1 VAEGVTRDELAA
13 GLRRPRVVAGPGAAP
28 PPGEPVPPTN
38 EPPRAARGGLW
49 DGCPVTPLGV
59 SGDLYLYLDV
69 LNQLRA
75 VKKHDRETIRSLFG
89 GRIEVLQEQWPRWS
103 KDGETIIGWDQDRG
117 ASALV
122 RACTEAGIW
131 DEAERVRGVG
141 AWPDGTGDLIWH
153 CGDRI
158 LCRGPRGGDDWIA
171 PGLIGRHVYPAKAV
185 APRPAD
191 CSEEEG
197 RQAARDLVAA
207 LGTWRWVQ
215 GDLDAHLLLGWVLA
229 AMAGGALSWR
239 PMAWVTGDKA
249 TGKSTLT
256 DLIHAVMGGAGGIIT
271 ATDVTEA
278 GVRQRL
284 MESTV
289 PVWLDEAEAEDDNR
303 RLQAVVKLARQAS
316 SGGMVL
322 RGGAEHRGAE
332 FKVRSAF
339 IFSSIL
345 IPPLPDQDLSRL
357 AVLQLRPLERGTTA
371 PKVNG
376 KYWGE
381 IGKKLRRAIWDGW
394 PMLHE
399 RLELYRAAL
408 TGAGHSARACDQ
420 YGTLLALA
428 DLVLTGGE
436 PDAVTIDTWA
446 SALPARQVDEDKD
459 QRADW
464 ERCVS
469 HLLGQPIDVHRQGA
483 RHTVGEWIVRA
494 AELPGW
500 VQLGALGDVADAR
513 RHLRRWGIGIVKKG
527 REAVLEVANR
537 HPALEDLYRDTR
549 WRDGVHRQSLG
560 RVPGALAPSGSRTM
574 AGVATRV
581 IALPVAAL
589 GWLLEDGG
597 EAPADGA
604 GLSDLR

>member
-1 VAEGVTRDELAA
+1 MAEGISREDLAR
-13 GLRRPRVVAGPGAAP
+13 GLRGPRLVAGPGAGGGADAP
-28 PPGEPVPPTN
+28 PN
-38 EPPRAARGGLW
+38 EPPAAARPGGIW

-89 GRIEVLQEQWPRWS
+89 GRVELLQERWPRLG
-103 KDGETIIGWDQDRG
+103 KQGDVIGWDQDRA
-117 ASALV
+117 ASAMV
-122 RACTEAGIW
+122 RACTVAGIW

-141 AWPDGTGDLIWH
+141 AWPDGDGGLIWH

-158 LCRGPRGGDDWIA
+158 LCRGPRGGDEWVA
-171 PGLIGRHVYPAKAV
+171 PGMIGRHVYPAKAL

-191 CSEEEG
+191 CAEDLA
-197 RQAARDLVAA
+197 RDAARELVAA

-256 DLIHAVMGGAGGIIT
+256 DLIRAVMGGETGIIS

-289 PVWLDEAEAEDDNR
+289 PVWLDEAEAEEDNR
-303 RLQAVVKLARQAS
+303 RLVAVVKLARQAS

-357 AVLQLRPLERGTTA
+357 AVLQLRPLERGTVA
-371 PKVNG
+371 PAVSPRHWAEVG
-376 KYWGE
+376 RR
-381 IGKKLRRAIWDGW
+381 LRRGIWDGW
-394 PMLHE
+394 PRLHE

-408 TGAGHSARACDQ
+408 SRAGHSARACDQ

-428 DLVLTGGE
+428 DLVLVGGD
-436 PDAVTIDTWA
+436 PDPVTIDTWA
-446 SALPARQVDEDKD
+446 SALPARQVDQDKD

-464 ERCVS
+464 ERCIG

-494 AELPGW
+494 ADLPGARELG
-500 VQLGALGDVADAR
+500 QLGDQEEAR
-513 RHLRRWGIGIVKKG
+513 RHLRRWGIGLQKKG
-527 REAVLEVANR
+527 RDAVLEVANR
-537 HPALEDLYRDTR
+537 HPALEDLFRDTR
-549 WRDGVHRQSLG
+549 WRDGVHRQSLA
-560 RVPGALAPSGSRTM
+560 RVPGAAAPSASRTM

-581 IALPVAAL
+581 VALPVASL
-589 GWLLEDGG
+589 GWLLEGG
-597 EAPADGA
+597 GSEGEDPGEDVEF
-604 GLSDLR
+604 